1 MNANEIL
8 LWMSAKQMGSWASYK
23 DALEEITEPD
33 EENGGELS
41 DSELSLY
48 QRLRLNLERL
58 AHVEFRGQDF
68 PNGWRVVPPTI
79 AIKSGERVGILCGAR
94 TDPLISCIRNAAGV
108 RVTPQSECPD
118 RIEILPGCPFDRIAA
133 DNGMLIQHDATE
145 TLLAAHPPVD
155 EWQLR
160 SPRELPFG
168 NDAPVSSFCP
178 STLDWTASSPDEARK
193 TPFGLFR
200 WQVMYDRHYY
210 LKRRTKTYRL
220 PVQVGKYLV
229 LSHARRRVLAYEPTT
244 QMLTMPVVCRPPMLI
259 DRALTLRT
267 GLIPEVRQG
276 ILTYQN
282 ITNAIAMT
290 TAAILRQ

>member
-1 MNANEIL
+1 MNTNEIL
-8 LWMSAKQMGSWASYK
+8 LWMSAKRMGSWASYK
-23 DALEEITEPD
+23 DVLEETMEPD
-33 EENGGELS
+33 EENAGDLS

-68 PNGWRVVPPTI
+68 PNGWCVVPPTI
-79 AIKSGERVGILCGAR
+79 ALTSGERVGILCGAR
-94 TDPLISCIRNAAGV
+94 TGPLISSIRNAGAV
-108 RVTPQSECPD
+108 RVTAQSECPD

-133 DNGMLIQHDATE
+133 DNGLLIQHDATE
-145 TLLAAHPPVD
+145 SLLAAHPPVD

-160 SPRELPFG
+160 SSRELPFG
-168 NDAPVSSFCP
+168 KDAPVSRFCI
-178 STLDWTASSPDEARK
+178 STLGWTTSSPDEARK
-193 TPFGLFR
+193 TPLGLFR

-210 LKRRTKTYRL
+210 FKQRTKTYRL
-220 PVQVGKYLV
+220 PVQVGKYLL

-244 QMLTMPVVCRPPMLI
+244 QMLSMPVVCRPPMLI

-267 GLIPEVRQG
+267 GLIPEIRQG
-276 ILTYQN
+276 ILIYEN
-282 ITNAIAMT
+282 ITKEIAMT